1 MEAPGVVASTGGLK
15 LHFLYKNFRLGGTSS
30 CCTDIQRTNF
40 EGTNIFHPPTISM
53 IRGLTLVSLFLFAVP
68 GSRSQTDGPAPA
80 ASPTAQPA
88 DSTGTA
94 FSGVEAGAIATDYVP
109 AWYEMFTRVP
119 GDWARFGGENFR
131 WSRIPALVGLAG
143 VTAALIV
150 ADQQSW
156 HSTEDMCNR
165 TQTSRDVMHSFAEIG
180 NGRTVLAV
188 AGAFA
193 LAGWTL
199 DDARAVR
206 TASQMVESYLAC
218 GIAVQALKH
227 LTGRERPE
235 RQSRPR
241 GAWRFF
247 PNQKE
252 YHRSIPKFDAFPSGH
267 TAGAMAMVTVL
278 IENYPEIRWLRPV
291 GYAAV
296 GLVTVSL
303 VSRGWHWYS
312 DFPLAIVLGYQFGRI
327 AAHPETDGEIATT
340 GERAGASSPKLSLS
354 PSVGES
360 GAGVVVSLTF

>member
-1 MEAPGVVASTGGLK
+1 
-15 LHFLYKNFRLGGTSS
+15 
-30 CCTDIQRTNF
+30 
-40 EGTNIFHPPTISM
+40 
-53 IRGLTLVSLFLFAVP
+53 
-68 GSRSQTDGPAPA
+68 
-80 ASPTAQPA
+80 
-88 DSTGTA
+88 
-94 FSGVEAGAIATDYVP
+94 
-109 AWYEMFTRVP
+109 MFTRVP
-119 GDWARFGGENFR
+119 GDWVRFGRENFR
-131 WSRIPALVGLAG
+131 SSRIPPLVGLAG
-143 VTAALIV
+143 LTAALIL

-156 HSTEDMCNR
+156 HSTEDVCNR
-165 TQTSRDVMHSFAEIG
+165 TQTSRELMQSFAEIG

-193 LAGWTL
+193 LAGWTI

-218 GIAVQALKH
+218 GITVQVLKH

-241 GAWRFF
+241 GTWRFF

-267 TAGAMAMVTVL
+267 TAGAMGMVTVL
-278 IENYPEIRWLRPV
+278 IENYPEVKWLRPV

-312 DFPLAIVLGYQFGRI
+312 DFPLALVLGYQFGRI
-327 AAHPETDGEIATT
+327 AAHPETDVEVRTDESPERATPKFSLT
-340 GERAGASSPKLSLS
+340 PSLGER
-354 PSVGES
+354 
-360 GAGVVVSLTF
+360 GAGVMVSLTF